1 MLPFMDYMLYA
12 FGRSTGWNQENSYS
26 ALTATSDALLSFDT
40 PKTLSLNVSSL
51 STPNFAT
58 AYTISTLGQIDGS
71 ISYLYTSHGLAHF
84 PSQST
89 SIPLRCLIKGY
100 RDLGLPKIP
109 VDSSASVDGEVPKP
123 TLAYAALALPP
134 PTVLTALYA
143 RRLSEKTLLSLSVYS
158 KSQSTPRA
166 NSAPPPAS
174 VLAHLQH
181 DAGQYSVEGLAS
193 TDSALLGA
201 RGLWNFGTGP
211 PSATPFVPQTDHTAD
226 KAEHSAASIEPAARS
241 VPPPL
246 DELAA
251 YHNRLASK
259 PNLLSAGAEFYY
271 SPFSHV
277 IGMSTGLR
285 FTTLAPHI
293 TPAEPG
299 AGKPLAGTAAS
310 LLAPSNLTHSS
321 FPYTMT
327 LTINPLVGS
336 FASTYSVRPTPNLAL
351 SSRCD
356 FNFYS
361 WESQYVVGAEIWRGT
376 SSTPSGDD
384 PLAWAKLKLKGW
396 FSAEEQTLK
405 DERFERE
412 NENVLKLRVDDSLAF
427 KALWCGRVKSLLAN
441 KGMMAGLSHDY
452 ASEGLRDRFPVDLI
466 DPLLLAADKAGFQA
480 LFGPNSSQGEKD
492 PAIVYIQPRPGCLI
506 APGARKRDP
515 MSIPSNLSPYAA
527 LKAQYGLL
535 PSAPNNESKQASV
548 PFPTSRSRSKASEQ
562 QLNQQQGVIALD
574 KPYAPAPAPL
584 SHVFEPS
591 SNSQYETGSPTQGS
605 LVYGQSSTPSYTPPP
620 GVGPYE
626 PPDVTAVR
634 MALAVS
640 VFPPYHAFPLN
651 TTVNMSPEAVAEM
664 AAAPVQGHLPPH
676 MLPHHP
682 VFLYFGRDLSKPHMP
697 LPRRGNESPF
707 FVRRLTNCGDWTDRG
722 YGPGVEISEVYR
734 TEVEEE
740 ERRALEHYLTLLT
753 GVMEQGHT
761 TV

>member
-1 MLPFMDYMLYA
+1 MLPFMEYMLYA
-12 FGRSTGWNQENSYS
+12 FGSSTGWNHENSYS
-26 ALTATSDALLSFDT
+26 ALTATSDALLSFDM

-58 AYTISTLGQIDGS
+58 AYTLSTLGQIDGS

-89 SIPLRCLIKGY
+89 SIPLRCLIRGY
-100 RDLGLPKIP
+100 RDVDLPKMIP
-109 VDSSASVDGEVPKP
+109 LDRSAPVDGEVPKP

-158 KSQSTPRA
+158 KSHSTPRA

-201 RGLWNFGTGP
+201 RGLWNFGIGP
-211 PSATPFVPQTDHTAD
+211 PSAKQFVPQVDHAAD
-226 KAEHSAASIEPAARS
+226 RAEHPTDLIDPVASS

-293 TPAEPG
+293 TPAEP
-299 AGKPLAGTAAS
+299 L
-310 LLAPSNLTHSS
+310 
-321 FPYTMT
+321 
-327 LTINPLVGS
+327 GS
-336 FASTYSVRPTPNLAL
+336 ITSTYSVRPTPNLAL

-384 PLAWAKLKLKGW
+384 SLAWAKLKLKDW
-396 FSAEEQTLK
+396 FSAEEQALK
-405 DERFERE
+405 HERFERE
-412 NENVLKLRVDDSLAF
+412 KENVLKLRVKVDS
-427 KALWCGRVKSLLAN
+427 
-441 KGMMAGLSHDY
+441 
-452 ASEGLRDRFPVDLI
+452 
-466 DPLLLAADKAGFQA
+466 GF
-480 LFGPNSSQGEKD
+480 
-492 PAIVYIQPRPGCLI
+492 VYVEPRPGCLI

-515 MSIPSNLSPYAA
+515 MSLPRNLSSYDAF
-527 LKAQYGLL
+527 KAQYGLL
-535 PSAPNNESKQASV
+535 QDAPNNESKQPSV
-548 PFPTSRSRSKASEQ
+548 LSSTSQSPSKATAQ
-562 QLNQQQGVIALD
+562 QLSRQQVGTALD
-574 KPYAPAPAPL
+574 KAPAPASAPL
-584 SHVFEPS
+584 SRIFEPS
-591 SNSQYETGSPTQGS
+591 TNYQRQTGSHAQDS
-605 LVYGQSSTPSYTPPP
+605 LVYGQCSTPSYTPTPV
-620 GVGPYE
+620 VGRCE
-626 PPDVTAVR
+626 LPDVTSVR

-651 TTVNMSPEAVAEM
+651 TTVSMSPEAVAE
-664 AAAPVQGHLPPH
+664 AVTTPVQGHLPPYL
-676 MLPHHP
+676 LPHHP
-682 VFLYFGRDLSKPHMP
+682 VFLYFGRDLSKPYMP
-697 LPRRGNESPF
+697 LPRRGNEPPF
-707 FVRRLTNCGDWTDRG
+707 FVRRFTNSGDWTDRG
-722 YGPGVEISEVYR
+722 YGPGVDICEVYR
-734 TEVEEE
+734 AEVEEE
-740 ERRALEHYLTLLT
+740 ERRALEHYLTSLART
-753 GVMEQGHT
+753 MEHGDAAVLSMQ
-761 TV
+761 VLRRRC